1 MKGAIIACSVLF
13 VLFLILLIRIHVSVK
28 VKENLDV
35 YLKVL
40 FIKKRLFTTKK
51 RAPLP
56 EGVTPPEKKKKEKAP
71 KEKKEKNE
79 KTDILSLITLLKKI
93 VIDIMKKI
101 KRFLRIRV
109 SDFDITIA
117 TEEAGKTA
125 VLYGAVGGVADMI
138 FGLFENAFD
147 FKFTKDAKIG
157 IRTDFLS
164 DKTKADIDIDFSI
177 NIMQIFAIAFSAL
190 FIYIRNPIKK
200 KKIQTEENE
209 EKK

>member
-1 MKGAIIACSVLF
+1 MKGAIMACSVLF

-40 FIKKRLFTTKK
+40 FIKKRLFTTRK

-71 KEKKEKNE
+71 KEKNE

-109 SDFDITIA
+109 SGFDITIA

-125 VLYGAVGGVADMI
+125 VLYGAVGGTADMI

-147 FKFTKDAKIG
+147 FKFTKDAKTG

-177 NIMQIFAIAFSAL
+177 NIMQIFAMAFSAL

-200 KKIQTEENE
+200 KKIQTEENK

>member
-1 MKGAIIACSVLF
+1 MKGAIMACSVLF

-40 FIKKRLFTTKK
+40 FIKKRLFTTRK

-71 KEKKEKNE
+71 KEKNE
-79 KTDILSLITLLKKI
+79 KTDIFSLITLLKKI

-109 SDFDITIA
+109 SSFDITVA

-147 FKFTKDAKIG
+147 FKFTKDAKTG

-177 NIMQIFAIAFSAL
+177 NIMQIFAMAFSAL

-200 KKIQTEENE
+200 KKIQTEENK

>member
-40 FIKKRLFTTKK
+40 FIKKRLFTTRK

-56 EGVTPPEKKKKEKAP
+56 EGVAPPEKKKKEKAP
-71 KEKKEKNE
+71 KEKNE
-79 KTDILSLITLLKKI
+79 KTDIFSLITLLKKI

-109 SDFDITIA
+109 SGFDITVA

-147 FKFTKDAKIG
+147 FKFTKDAKAG

-177 NIMQIFAIAFSAL
+177 NIMQIFAMAFSAL

>member
-1 MKGAIIACSVLF
+1 MRGAIIACSVLF

-40 FIKKRLFTTKK
+40 FIKKRLFTTRK

-56 EGVTPPEKKKKEKAP
+56 EGVAPPEKKKKEKAP
-71 KEKKEKNE
+71 KEKNE
-79 KTDILSLITLLKKI
+79 KTDIFSLITLLKKI

-109 SDFDITIA
+109 SGFDITVA

-147 FKFTKDAKIG
+147 FKFTKDAKAG

-177 NIMQIFAIAFSAL
+177 NIMQIFAMAFSAL

>member
-1 MKGAIIACSVLF
+1 MRGAIIACSVLF

-35 YLKVL
+35 YLKVF
-40 FIKKRLFTTKK
+40 FIKKRLFTTRK

-71 KEKKEKNE
+71 KEKNE

-109 SDFDITIA
+109 SSFDITIA

-147 FKFTKDAKIG
+147 FKFTKDAKTG

-177 NIMQIFAIAFSAL
+177 NIMQIFVMAFSAL

>member
-40 FIKKRLFTTKK
+40 FIKKRLFTTRK
-51 RAPLP
+51 RAPHP

-71 KEKKEKNE
+71 KEKNE

-93 VIDIMKKI
+93 VINIMKKI

-109 SDFDITIA
+109 SGFDITIA

-147 FKFTKDAKIG
+147 FKFTKDAKTG

-177 NIMQIFAIAFSAL
+177 NIMQIFAMAFSAL

>member
-1 MKGAIIACSVLF
+1 MLF
-13 VLFLILLIRIHVSVK
+13 ELFLILLIRIHVSVK

-40 FIKKRLFTTKK
+40 FIKKRLFTTRK

-71 KEKKEKNE
+71 KEKNE

-109 SDFDITIA
+109 SGFDITIA

-125 VLYGAVGGVADMI
+125 VLYGAVGGTADMI

-147 FKFTKDAKIG
+147 FKFTKDAKTG

-164 DKTKADIDIDFSI
+164 DKPKADLDIDFSI
-177 NIMQIFAIAFSAL
+177 NIMQIFAMAFSAL
-190 FIYIRNPIKK
+190 LIYIRNPIKK
-200 KKIQTEENE
+200 KKIQTEENK

>member
-1 MKGAIIACSVLF
+1 MKGAIMACSVLF

-40 FIKKRLFTTKK
+40 FIKKRLFTTRK

-71 KEKKEKNE
+71 KEKNE

-109 SDFDITIA
+109 SGFDITIA

-125 VLYGAVGGVADMI
+125 VLYGAVGGTADMI

-147 FKFTKDAKIG
+147 FKFTKDAKTG

-164 DKTKADIDIDFSI
+164 DKTKAEIDIDFSI
-177 NIMQIFAIAFSAL
+177 NIMQIFAMAFSAL

-200 KKIQTEENE
+200 KKIQTEENK

>member
-13 VLFLILLIRIHVSVK
+13 VLFLILLIRIHVSVA

-40 FIKKRLFTTKK
+40 FIKKRLFTTRK

-71 KEKKEKNE
+71 KEKNE

-109 SDFDITIA
+109 SGFDITIA

-147 FKFTKDAKIG
+147 FKFTKDAKTG

-177 NIMQIFAIAFSAL
+177 NIMQIFAMAFSAL

>member
-13 VLFLILLIRIHVSVK
+13 VLFLILLIRIHVSVA

-40 FIKKRLFTTKK
+40 FIKKRLFTTRK

-71 KEKKEKNE
+71 KEKNE

-93 VIDIMKKI
+93 VIDIMKKT

-109 SDFDITIA
+109 SGFDITIA

-147 FKFTKDAKIG
+147 FKFTKDAKTG
-157 IRTDFLS
+157 IRTDFPS

>member
-13 VLFLILLIRIHVSVK
+13 VLFLILLIRIHVSVA

-40 FIKKRLFTTKK
+40 FIKKRLFTTRK

-71 KEKKEKNE
+71 KEKNE

-109 SDFDITIA
+109 SSFDITVA

-147 FKFTKDAKIG
+147 FKFTKDAKTG

-177 NIMQIFAIAFSAL
+177 NIMQIFAMAFSAL

-200 KKIQTEENE
+200 KKIQTEENK

>member
-1 MKGAIIACSVLF
+1 MRGAIIACSVLF

-40 FIKKRLFTTKK
+40 FIKKRLFTTRK

-56 EGVTPPEKKKKEKAP
+56 EGVTPPEKKKKEKTP
-71 KEKKEKNE
+71 REKNE

-109 SDFDITIA
+109 SSFDITIA

-138 FGLFENAFD
+138 FELFENAFD
-147 FKFTKDAKIG
+147 FKFTKDAKTG

-177 NIMQIFAIAFSAL
+177 NIMQIFAMAFSAL

>member
-13 VLFLILLIRIHVSVK
+13 VLFLILLIRIHVSVA

-40 FIKKRLFTTKK
+40 FIKKRLFTTRK

-56 EGVTPPEKKKKEKAP
+56 EGVTPPEKKEKAP

-109 SDFDITIA
+109 SGFDITIA

-147 FKFTKDAKIG
+147 FKFTKDAKTG

-177 NIMQIFAIAFSAL
+177 NIMQIFAMAFSAL